1 MSKIGVGIGEDFPV
15 DDGQPR
21 ASRGD
26 GREDGPRREGYQ
38 GDYRPRDD
46 GRDDDAEYAAR
57 REAHRAWREQRR
69 EWKRQWRDEWRA
81 RRRDFRDR
89 FKDSYYDGAS
99 RPYWGF
105 GHPFYWGPRST
116 GRVIAIVAV
125 VAIVALAFSHI
136 YLILGGLV
144 LLALFW
150 AAHHRGYDPFDL
162 PQHRY
167 DRPEPPPA
175 QAKPPAEPPR
185 DAAH

>member
-1 MSKIGVGIGEDFPV
+1 MTKIGVGIGEDFPV

-21 ASRGD
+21 
-26 GREDGPRREGYQ
+26 EHGPRREGYQ
-38 GDYRPRDD
+38 GGDD
-46 GRDDDAEYAAR
+46 GRDYDAEYAAR
-57 REAHRAWREQRR
+57 HEAHRQWREQRR

-81 RRRDFRDR
+81 RRRDFRDQ
-89 FKDSYYDGAS
+89 FKDSYYDGYR

-105 GHPFYWGPRST
+105 GHPFYWGPRSAV
-116 GRVIAIVAV
+116 RVIAIVAV
-125 VAIVALAFSHI
+125 VAIVALAFSHV
-136 YLILGGLV
+136 YLILGALV

-167 DRPEPPPA
+167 DRPEQSPPPA
-175 QAKPPAEPPR
+175 GPKPPAEPPR